1 MTSFMHKFCRVEI
14 FYVYRQNNCSAHLLA
29 KIVLGIIDFS
39 IWIEEIPYF
48 IQ

>member
-14 FYVYRQNNCSAHLLA
+14 FYVYRQDNCSAYLLA

-39 IWIEEIPYF
+39 IWIEESHYF